1 MINDAH
7 FDFVGKRKIW
17 YAISIVIII
26 AGIISLCVQGLNLGL
41 DFTGGNIIQVQFEE
55 NVEIDELRDVVSQY
69 VDSTP
74 TIQESDDNNY
84 IIRTQEL
91 SEQNNEA
98 LLSDLETTF
107 GNSEILRNE
116 KIGAVIGS
124 ELISNAKWALLAAFV
139 LMLVYITIRFKFNF
153 AISAVVPLMHDVL
166 VTVGLFS
173 LLRVEVDSTF
183 IAAILTI
190 LGYSINGTIV
200 IFDRIRENMGK
211 DHKVPFPDLVNR
223 SINQT
228 LGRSIN
234 TNLAVLILVVCLLIL
249 GGDSTKAF
257 SLALLIGVIFGCY
270 SSVFIAGPMLSDITR
285 LTGGSKQYKK
295 SGKKKTAKAIK

>member
-55 NVEIDELRDVVSQY
+55 DVEIDELRNVVNQY

-74 TIQESDDNNY
+74 TIQESDANNY

-91 SEQNNEA
+91 SEENNEA
-98 LLSDLETTF
+98 LLSDLENNF

-139 LMLVYITIRFKFNF
+139 LMLIYITIRFKFNF

-211 DHKVPFPDLVNR
+211 DHKAPFPDLVNK

-257 SLALLIGVIFGCY
+257 SLALLFGVIFGCY

-295 SGKKKTAKAIK
+295 SGKKKTAKVIK